1 MPFPHRKPA
10 RATRT
15 RPARAPDQVV
25 FQAFF
30 ERDAMRER
38 RRRSRRNT
46 LILSI
51 MVHAV
56 ALLALVVYSFWRVEE
71 LWSPSVPVKVY
82 SPEAY
87 RQALRKAGLSPAA
100 AEAAARASAMPSPR

>member
-1 MPFPHRKPA
+1 M
-10 RATRT
+10 RT
-15 RPARAPDQVV
+15 RPARAPDQVA

-51 MVHAV
+51 VVHAV
-56 ALLALVVYSFWRVEE
+56 ALTALVVYSFWRVEE

-82 SPEAY
+82 SPDAY

-100 AEAAARASAMPSPR
+100 AEAAARASAPPSPR